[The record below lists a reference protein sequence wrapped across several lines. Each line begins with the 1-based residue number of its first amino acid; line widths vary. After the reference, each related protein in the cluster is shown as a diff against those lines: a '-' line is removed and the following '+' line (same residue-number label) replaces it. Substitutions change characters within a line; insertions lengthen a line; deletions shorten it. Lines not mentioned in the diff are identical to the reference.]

1 MISLIATVVADV
13 LLAFLIL
20 LFFRLVMEY
29 VFIFARSYRPTGVV
43 LVVVEVAY
51 TITDPPLK
59 LLHRVIPP
67 LRIGNVA
74 LDLAFVVLIIIIS
87 ILMGVLHGL

>member
-74 LDLAFVVLIIIIS
+74 LDLAFVVLIIIIY
-87 ILMGVLHGL
+87 ILMGVLRGL